1 MTRPITHVETNA
13 QLRTLV
19 RQAISEHGPG
29 VNLNH
34 LDVSGMKHFDNVFK
48 ELSFWLCHLI
58 VLSFK
63 MRSHAPSRFPA
74 ARGLSQ
80 ELKPAPTPSSE
91 RDRKRPRPEERGA
104 RAYRSPGRAVGS
116 VPLLRCQGI
125 PPLGYD
131 SGGRAALSVQ
141 GFAS

>member
-48 ELSFWLCHLI
+48 ELSFSGDVSKWNMAQTVSICNMFQDCE
-58 VLSFK
+58 LSADLSAWRFEV
-63 MRSHAPSRFPA
+63 ALSRTRPFPILFIS
-74 ARGLSQ
+74 ARGIRQ
-80 ELKPAPTPSSE
+80 
-91 RDRKRPRPEERGA
+91 RW
-104 RAYRSPGRAVGS
+104 
-116 VPLLRCQGI
+116 
-125 PPLGYD
+125 
-131 SGGRAALSVQ
+131 
-141 GFAS
+141 

>member
-58 VLSFK
+58 VLLFK

-74 ARGLSQ
+74 A
-80 ELKPAPTPSSE
+80 
-91 RDRKRPRPEERGA
+91 
-104 RAYRSPGRAVGS
+104 
-116 VPLLRCQGI
+116 
-125 PPLGYD
+125 
-131 SGGRAALSVQ
+131 
-141 GFAS
+141 